1 MIRRFF
7 HKMLFFYKIIHHQ
20 LPSFFIDLLPSYTYQ
35 WMQFTLRWS
44 NNLFLYSSR
53 SQIFYNSFLLSSVRL
68 WNTLD
73 NDVRNGVFSSYKS
86 ALKRIYFENFTPCPL
101 YKYSLTRYASIL
113 HTRLR
118 FGFFGLNSY
127 LFRIKCNLSPSCAC
141 GYRGESVL
149 HYYILCPRYA
159 AQRTVLFTCAVQLL
173 GSVRSNSSEYGKLK
187 LCLHGSGEV
196 RLQINRRFFTAVQK
210 YIIDTQGRTGRSG
223 SPGKCPVGPLLV
235 RPFWAP
241 SNWLNLNII

>member
-1 MIRRFF
+1 MKTEKHHKNKKAKQPKQMTRRFF

-20 LPSFFIDLLPSYTYQ
+20 LPSFFIDLLLSYTYQ
-35 WMQFTLRWS
+35 RTQFTLRSS

-53 SQIFYNSFLLSSVRL
+53 SQRFYNSFLLSSVRL

-86 ALKRIYFENFTPCPL
+86 ALKRMYFENFTPCPL

-118 FGFFGLNSY
+118 FGFSGLNSY
-127 LFRIKCNLSPSCAC
+127 LFRIKCKLSPSCAC

-149 HYYILCPRYA
+149 HYFIHYTIYVHDMLLRELCY
-159 AQRTVLFTCAVQLL
+159 
-173 GSVRSNSSEYGKLK
+173 
-187 LCLHGSGEV
+187 
-196 RLQINRRFFTAVQK
+196 
-210 YIIDTQGRTGRSG
+210 
-223 SPGKCPVGPLLV
+223 LLV
-235 RPFWAP
+235 LCNCWGAFGQTVV
-241 SNWLNLNII
+241 SMESLNFVYTALEK